1 MSAPED
7 DLPPALRYALY
18 AEASGRLAEEHGII
32 VQGSVV
38 VDLTTGATGRV
49 SSVYG
54 DGSAYV
60 VFPGGGRMVQPWE
73 MSLADDQDQQREGGP
88 DE

>member
-1 MSAPED
+1 MSAPEEG
-7 DLPPALRYALY
+7 LPPELRYALY
-18 AEASGRLAEEHGII
+18 ADVSAQMAADQGFIAD
-32 VQGSVV
+32 GSVV